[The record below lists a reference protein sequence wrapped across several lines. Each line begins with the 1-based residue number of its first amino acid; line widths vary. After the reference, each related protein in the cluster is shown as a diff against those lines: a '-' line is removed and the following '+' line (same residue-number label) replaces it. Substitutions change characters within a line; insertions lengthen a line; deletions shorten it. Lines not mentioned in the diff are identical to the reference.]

1 MSENH
6 PIAHTD
12 KPIVKPKNNETM
24 EKIICIGEKTWTH
37 LLDQLKEL
45 SALASQVRRRF
56 EPQTSDGYMDSA
68 DVCRV
73 LNITKRTLQSYRDK
87 GILPYT
93 RIGGK
98 FFYRERDLA
107 DCLERR
113 TIKKQ

>member
-1 MSENH
+1 
-6 PIAHTD
+6 
-12 KPIVKPKNNETM
+12 
-24 EKIICIGEKTWTH
+24 
-37 LLDQLKEL
+37 
-45 SALASQVRRRF
+45 
-56 EPQTSDGYMDSA
+56 MDSA

-107 DCLERR
+107 DYLECR
-113 TIKKQ
+113 TVKKQ

>member
-1 MSENH
+1 
-6 PIAHTD
+6 
-12 KPIVKPKNNETM
+12 M
-24 EKIICIGEKTWTH
+24 EKIICIEEKTWTV

-45 SALASQVRRRF
+45 FVLASQVRRRF
-56 EPQTSDGYMDSA
+56 DPQTSDGYMDSA

-98 FFYRERDLA
+98 FFYRERDLV
-107 DCLERR
+107 DYLERR
-113 TIKKQ
+113 TVKKQ

>member
-1 MSENH
+1 
-6 PIAHTD
+6 
-12 KPIVKPKNNETM
+12 
-24 EKIICIGEKTWTH
+24 
-37 LLDQLKEL
+37 
-45 SALASQVRRRF
+45 
-56 EPQTSDGYMDSA
+56 MDSA

-107 DCLERR
+107 DYLERG
-113 TIKKQ
+113 TVKKQ

>member
-1 MSENH
+1 M
-6 PIAHTD
+6 
-12 KPIVKPKNNETM
+12 
-24 EKIICIGEKTWTH
+24 
-37 LLDQLKEL
+37 

-56 EPQTSDGYMDSA
+56 DPQTSDGYIDSA

-98 FFYRERDLA
+98 FFYKEA
-107 DCLERR
+107 DIQKILEDGLVKNGR
-113 TIKKQ
+113 